1 MHGCLHTLPPSHLP
15 DFALTGDRMPLL
27 CVAKEIWY
35 PAAASTNFH
44 LLNANLPSNE
54 AFHPYLLTYKD
65 LIGIGYK
72 FSNELNLPIFPLLKA
87 RIALRF
93 ATKSPEHERQC
104 TIANA

>member
-1 MHGCLHTLPPSHLP
+1 VIGCHYFVLQRKFGTQLPLQ
-15 DFALTGDRMPLL
+15 LT
-27 CVAKEIWY
+27 
-35 PAAASTNFH
+35 STTSI
-44 LLNANLPSNE
+44 ANLPSNE

-72 FSNELNLPIFPLLKA
+72 FSNQLNLPIFPLLKA